1 MYYLWSRL
9 LITDSIDRP
18 VLQEKPSR
26 VLTQAADRLYSA
38 IQPWKSFLTNAGMMT
53 RRKSPKLALVAAP
66 LAALFLF
73 NSARSLVPDQ
83 NNAIPVCGYGIDG
96 RIGQRENG
104 KFIVPLPGWGN
115 YSYAVTTTSDSA
127 QFYFDQGLTMYY
139 SYHMKEAMASFKEAA
154 RLDPDCPMAWWGQAL
169 AGGPYYNAAHTYTVP
184 AGMPTIVARM
194 NELMLKASP
203 KEKKLIQVMNTRYAF
218 DSGADRKKLN
228 QDYASATR
236 QLISEFNDPDI
247 KMLYVDA
254 IMLIHAWD
262 FWTSEGT
269 PKAWT
274 PEVVDLCDAVLKA
287 NPNHP
292 AALHYQI
299 HLTEASRQPQVAL
312 ANADKLKTQLPGV
325 AHMVHMASHE
335 YQRNGLF
342 AQGVTVN
349 DEADENL
356 LRYDSL
362 AAHLSLVKH
371 SPHYFAVQ
379 TYCALTGG
387 MYETGLKDAL
397 RCRKSVAPLPENT
410 YDQYLYMLPSL
421 TLVRLGKWH
430 EVSATKAPDE
440 TWAYATLLDH
450 FSKGMALVSTGRIAE
465 AKKQSQLLQE
475 RLKDPILEKRRI
487 PFNAPRP
494 VAQIAD
500 HILVS
505 SILFAEKKSE
515 PAMVSLQRAIAL
527 EDQLIYTEP
536 ADWPLPARQFLGA
549 YLLQLNKV
557 KEAEV
562 VYRQDLVHHPGNG
575 WSLVGLH
582 KALSRQHKS
591 AELPK
596 IEKAYRVAF
605 SKAERVPAAS
615 IY

>member
-1 MYYLWSRL
+1 M
-9 LITDSIDRP
+9 I
-18 VLQEKPSR
+18 
-26 VLTQAADRLYSA
+26 
-38 IQPWKSFLTNAGMMT
+38 
-53 RRKSPKLALVAAP
+53 AAP

-73 NSARSLVPDQ
+73 NSARSLVADQ
-83 NNAIPVCGYGIDG
+83 NDAIPVCGYGIDG
-96 RIGQRENG
+96 RIGPMENG
-104 KFIVPLPGWGN
+104 KFIVPMPGWGK
-115 YSYAVTTTSDSA
+115 YSYTITTTSDSA

-139 SYHMKEAMASFKEAA
+139 SYHMKEAMASFREAA
-154 RLDPDCPMAWWGQAL
+154 RLDPECPMAWWGQAL

-184 AGMPTIVARM
+184 AEMPAVVARM
-194 NELMLKASP
+194 NELVLKASP
-203 KEKKLIQVMNTRYAF
+203 KEKKLIQAMNTRYAS
-218 DSGADRKKLN
+218 DAGDDRKTLN
-228 QDYASATR
+228 QAYASATR
-236 QLISEFNDPDI
+236 QLIAEFDDPDI

-274 PEVVDLCDAVLKA
+274 QEVVDLCEAVLNV

-292 AALHYQI
+292 AALHYHI

-312 ANADKLKTQLPGV
+312 ANADKLKTLLPGV

-349 DEADENL
+349 DEADDNL

-362 AAHLSLVKH
+362 AANLSLVKH

-397 RCRKSVAPLPENT
+397 RCRKSVSPVPANT

-421 TLVRLGKWH
+421 TLVRLGKWN
-430 EVSATKAPDE
+430 EVLAMNKPDE
-440 TWAYATLLDH
+440 SWAYATLLDH
-450 FSKGMALVSTGRIAE
+450 FSRGMALVGTGKIAE
-465 AKKQSQLLQE
+465 AKTQRQLLRE
-475 RLKDPILEKRRI
+475 RLTDPILEKRRI
-487 PFNAPRP
+487 PFNAPLP

-500 HILVS
+500 HILAS
-505 SILFAEKKSE
+505 SILFAEKKHE
-515 PAMVSLQRAIAL
+515 QAMTSLQQAIVL

-549 YLLQLNKV
+549 YLLQLNKS
-557 KEAEV
+557 KEAEA

-582 KALSRQHKS
+582 KALNRQHKA
-591 AELPK
+591 AELPT
-596 IEKAYRVAF
+596 IEREYRLAF
-605 SKAERVPAAS
+605 SKAERIPTAS
-615 IY
+615 VY

>member
-1 MYYLWSRL
+1 M
-9 LITDSIDRP
+9 
-18 VLQEKPSR
+18 
-26 VLTQAADRLYSA
+26 
-38 IQPWKSFLTNAGMMT
+38 
-53 RRKSPKLALVAAP
+53 VAAP

-73 NSARSLVPDQ
+73 NSARSLVFDR
-83 NNAIPVCGYGIDG
+83 NDAIPVCGYGTDG
-96 RIGQRENG
+96 RISPMENG

-115 YSYAVTTTSDSA
+115 HSYKITTSSDSA

-154 RLDPDCPMAWWGQAL
+154 RLDPACPMAFWGQAL

-184 AGMPTIVARM
+184 ADMPAIVARM
-194 NELMLKASP
+194 NELIANANP
-203 KEKKLIQVMNTRYAF
+203 KEKKLIQAMNTRYDFATN
-218 DSGADRKKLN
+218 ADRKKLN
-228 QDYASATR
+228 QAYASATR
-236 QLISEFNDPDI
+236 QLLSEGNDPDI

-274 PEVVDLCDAVLKA
+274 QEVVDLCESVL
-287 NPNHP
+287 NEHPDHP

-299 HLTEASRQPQVAL
+299 HLTEASLKPQVAL
-312 ANADKLKTQLPGV
+312 ANADKLKTLLPGV

-349 DEADENL
+349 DDADDNL
-356 LRYDSL
+356 LIYDSL
-362 AAHLSLVKH
+362 AANLSLVKH

-379 TYCALTGG
+379 TYCALSGG
-387 MYETGLKDAL
+387 MYQTGLTDAL
-397 RCRKSVAPLPENT
+397 RCRKSVSPVPENT

-421 TLVRLGKWH
+421 TLVRLGKWS
-430 EVSATKAPDE
+430 EILATEKPSE
-440 TWAYATLLDH
+440 TWAYASLLDH
-450 FSKGMALVSTGRIAE
+450 FSRGMALVGTGKIAE
-465 AKKQSQLLQE
+465 AKKQSQLLEE

-487 PFNAPRP
+487 PFNAPLP
-494 VAQIAD
+494 VAKIAD
-500 HILVS
+500 HILAS
-505 SILFAEKKSE
+505 AILFAEKKPE
-515 PAMVSLQRAIAL
+515 QAVTNLQQAISL

-536 ADWPLPARQFLGA
+536 ADWPLPVRQFLGA

-557 KEAEV
+557 KEAEA

-582 KALSRQHKS
+582 KALRRQHKS
-591 AELPK
+591 AELAK
-596 IEKAYRVAF
+596 IETDYRSAF
-605 SKAERVPAAS
+605 SKAEQIPAAS
-615 IY
+615 VY

>member
-1 MYYLWSRL
+1 M
-9 LITDSIDRP
+9 
-18 VLQEKPSR
+18 K
-26 VLTQAADRLYSA
+26 
-38 IQPWKSFLTNAGMMT
+38 

-73 NSARSLVPDQ
+73 NSARSLVFDR
-83 NNAIPVCGYGIDG
+83 NDAIPLCGYGTDG
-96 RIGQRENG
+96 RIGPMENG

-115 YSYAVTTTSDSA
+115 YSYTITTTNDSA

-169 AGGPYYNAAHTYTVP
+169 AGGPYYNAAHLYTVP
-184 AGMPTIVARM
+184 ADMPAVLTRM
-194 NELMLKASP
+194 NETASKANP
-203 KEKKLIQVMNTRYAF
+203 KEKKLIQVMNTRYAPDT
-218 DSGADRKKLN
+218 DSDRKKLN
-228 QDYASATR
+228 QAYASATR
-236 QLISEFNDPDI
+236 QLLSEFNDPDI

-262 FWTSEGT
+262 FWTTEGT
-269 PKAWT
+269 PKPWT
-274 PEVVDLCDAVLKA
+274 QEVMDLCEAVLKDH
-287 NPNHP
+287 PDHP

-299 HLTEASRQPQVAL
+299 HLTEASRKPQVAL
-312 ANADKLKTQLPGV
+312 ANADKLKTGLPGV

-349 DEADENL
+349 DEADVNL

-362 AAHLSLVKH
+362 ASNLKLVKH

-387 MYETGLKDAL
+387 MYEIGLTDAL
-397 RCRKSVAPLPENT
+397 RCRKSVSPTPENT

-421 TLVRLGKWH
+421 TLVRLGKWN
-430 EVSATKAPDE
+430 EILATEKPNE
-440 TWAYATLLDH
+440 TWGYASLLDH
-450 FSKGMALVSTGRIAE
+450 FSRGMALVSTGKMAE
-465 AKKQSQLLQE
+465 AKKESQLLQE

-487 PFNAPRP
+487 PFNAPLP

-500 HILVS
+500 HILTS
-505 SILFAEKKSE
+505 SILFAEKK
-515 PAMVSLQRAIAL
+515 PGQAVTGLQQAVAL

-536 ADWPLPARQFLGA
+536 ADWPLPVRQFLGA
-549 YLLQLNKV
+549 YLLQLNNV
-557 KEAEV
+557 KEAEA

-582 KALSRQHKS
+582 KALSRQRKS
-591 AELPK
+591 AELTK
-596 IEKAYRVAF
+596 IETDYRSAF
-605 SKAERVPAAS
+605 SKAERIPTAS
-615 IY
+615 VY